1 MKISARILIAA
12 VAGLLAGIAAAADAR
27 AADTAKVIKER
38 GRLRCGVNTGSAGF
52 SAPDSQGNWKGLD
65 VDTCRA
71 LAAVMLG
78 DKDKVEFVPTSAAQ
92 RIPAIQSGE
101 VDILARNTTM
111 TMTRDTATGL
121 KFAPATFYDGQ
132 AFIVPV
138 TLGVNS
144 VKDLN
149 GATVC
154 ISPGTTT
161 ELNLADYFR
170 ANKLS
175 FTPVLIQE
183 LADAEAAFIAGRCDA
198 YTADRTNLAIF
209 RMNRA
214 GNPADYKILPE
225 TISKEP
231 LAPIYR
237 QGDDHWGNIIRW
249 TIYALIEAEERG
261 VTQANV
267 AEKRASD
274 DPNVRRLLGSTPGM
288 GKGIELDDEW
298 AYRAISAVG
307 NYGEIFDRHFGAN
320 SPLKLDRG
328 MNRLWTD
335 GGLMY
340 AMPIR

>member
-1 MKISARILIAA
+1 MKPSARILT
-12 VAGLLAGIAAAADAR
+12 AGIVGLVVGLAGAHAQ
-27 AADTAKVIKER
+27 AADTATVIKER
-38 GRLRCGVNTGSAGF
+38 GKLRCGVNTGSAGF
-52 SAPDSQGNWKGLD
+52 SAPDSQGNWRGLD

-71 LAAVMLG
+71 LAAAMLG
-78 DKDKVEFVPTSAAQ
+78 DKDKIEFVPTSAAQ

-121 KFAPATFYDGQ
+121 KFAPVTFYDGQ
-132 AFIVPV
+132 AFIVPAK
-138 TLGVNS
+138 LGVNS
-144 VKDLN
+144 VRELN
-149 GATVC
+149 GATICV
-154 ISPGTTT
+154 SPGTTT

-209 RMNRA
+209 RMSRA
-214 GNPADYKILPE
+214 GNPADYKLLPE

-237 QGDDHWGNIIRW
+237 QGDDRWGNIVRW
-249 TIYALIEAEERG
+249 TVYALIEAEERG
-261 VTQANV
+261 ITQADV
-267 AEKRASD
+267 AEKRRATD
-274 DPNVRRLLGSTPGM
+274 DPNVRRLLGATPGM
-288 GKGIELDDEW
+288 GTGIGLDDEW

-328 MNRLWTD
+328 LNRLWTD

>member
-1 MKISARILIAA
+1 MWARTRIVIA
-12 VAGLLAGIAAAADAR
+12 AGIAGLFVGFAAAEVR
-27 AADTAKVIKER
+27 AADTATVIKER
-38 GRLRCGVNTGSAGF
+38 GKLRCGVNTGSAGF

-111 TMTRDTATGL
+111 TMTRDTAIGL
-121 KFAPATFYDGQ
+121 KFGPVTFYDGQ
-132 AFIVPV
+132 AFIVPAK
-138 TLGVNS
+138 LGVNS

-149 GATVC
+149 GATICVA
-154 ISPGTTT
+154 PGTTT

-183 LADAEAAFIAGRCDA
+183 LADAEAAFLAGRCDA

-209 RMNRA
+209 RMSRA
-214 GNPADYKILPE
+214 GNAEDYKILPE
-225 TISKEP
+225 SISKEP

-237 QGDDHWGNIIRW
+237 QGDDRWGNIIRW
-249 TIYALIEAEERG
+249 TVYALLEAEERG

-267 AEKRASD
+267 ADRRKSE

-288 GKGIELDDEW
+288 GKGIDVDDEW

-307 NYGEIFDRHFGAN
+307 NYGEIFDRHFGAR

-328 MNRLWTD
+328 LNRLWTD